1 MDTVFVA
8 AGSGAQ
14 PTGHESAH
22 ATWPSRRLITIW
34 FAAFTVVA
42 GVAAVTAGHEDSDWS
57 TWAFGA
63 YAVTTMLLW
72 FTRGWLLPLTVAVA
86 GALVA
91 PLLWLATLM
100 PPPAEVLVLTNGATH
115 LVKHGTPY
123 LPASQ
128 LVDWKLY
135 NPYLPVMDV
144 FGLPHSAGFPG
155 VLADPRVW
163 VSLTTI
169 ALFALAF
176 AVVSP
181 HGLRGCRECRHRVAG
196 LTALAVASPVIAY
209 PLALG
214 ITDPPVIGALCL
226 TLALASRGKLVRAA
240 LVLAVACAAKTTA
253 WAAVPVLAVMAW
265 VQYAPRAAA
274 RFTVTAVAATGI
286 LSLLAAPAALA
297 TPDAVKQ
304 NLIDFPLGLTKFKT
318 PAASPLPGHLI
329 AGLGSA
335 GHYTVTALTV
345 LAVVAF
351 TAWILLRP
359 PRDARDAAW
368 RLAVGFTVMFI
379 LDPSSRFGYFVY
391 PLALLGW
398 LVLTKTNDSERTAPT
413 PPDAL
418 LVPTGG
424 PAS

>member
-1 MDTVFVA
+1 MDTVCVA
-8 AGSGAQ
+8 AGISAQ
-14 PTGHESAH
+14 PTGQESAH
-22 ATWPSRRLITIW
+22 TAWPSRRVITLW
-34 FAAFTVVA
+34 FAAFTVIA
-42 GVAAVTAGHEDSDWS
+42 GVAAAFAGHEDSDWS

-91 PLLWLATLM
+91 PLLWLAALM
-100 PPPAEVLVLTNGATH
+100 PAPAEVLVLTHGATH
-115 LVKHGTPY
+115 LVKYGTPY
-123 LPASQ
+123 LPPSQ

-135 NPYLPVMDV
+135 NPYLPIMEI
-144 FGLPHSAGFPG
+144 FGLPRSAGLPG
-155 VLADPRVW
+155 VLGDPRIW

-169 ALFALAF
+169 ALFAVAF
-176 AVVSP
+176 AVMSP
-181 HGLRGCRECRHRVAG
+181 HGLRDCAECRHRVAG

-214 ITDPPVIGALCL
+214 ITDPPVIAALCL
-226 TLALASRGKLVRAA
+226 TLALASQGRLVRAA

-253 WAAVPVLAVMAW
+253 WGAVPVLAVMAW
-265 VQYAPRAAA
+265 VRYAPRTAA

-286 LSLLAAPAALA
+286 LSLLAAPDALA

-304 NLIDFPLGLTKFKT
+304 NLVDFPLGLTKFKT

-329 AGLGSA
+329 AGLGNA
-335 GHYTVTALTV
+335 GHDTAVALMV
-345 LAVVAF
+345 LAAVAF
-351 TAWILLRP
+351 AAWILLRP

-379 LDPSSRFGYFVY
+379 LDPSTRFGYFVY

-398 LVLTKTNDSERTAPT
+398 RELTKTDDSERTAPT

-418 LVPTGG
+418 LVTTGG
-424 PAS
+424 PAT